1 MRILKSLFAL
11 AGAAVLLLAACT
23 TKEQEIA
30 VTGVSLTPSTLSIQ
44 VGETQSLTA
53 EVQPSNASNKKV
65 SWSTNDPDMNII
77 VLSDGKVKGIAA
89 GKATVTVTTDDGNF
103 TATCA
108 VTVTKA
114 GEPGP
119 DGKINVTSITL
130 AVTGGN
136 TLAVGGSAVVK
147 ATLEPSNTTEA
158 DKVVWTSSDKKVAT
172 VEGSG
177 TEATITAVGAG
188 TATISASVDGKTA
201 EVEITVEEPGTPVKS
216 IKMDPESATLGIDQE
231 ERFHA
236 VIDPA
241 DATNVNNVEWKA
253 EPSSLVKL
261 TPSGGYCKVKALA
274 AGTVTLTASVEG
286 KKAKATITIKEKLVE
301 VEGTVDLGLPSGTL
315 WCTRNLGTDSSHPRG
330 QYYAWGETE
339 PKSDYSGSTYKF
351 GNLQEWGDGG
361 TDEMLSKYNEDDN
374 LGFLEAEDDAATVIL
389 GEGFRTPTLGEW
401 AELWNPANC
410 QWEWTTQD
418 GMHGVIFTSKRNGK
432 SLFLPAT
439 GYYYYDELASMDNC
453 LYYWSSTFDRDLG
466 YYSTNSYECYFYID
480 SDKPYYGIDATG
492 QYYGQSIRPVYGPR
506 PTPSTGITVTS
517 KTKEVEA
524 GKTYTLTA
532 SVQPASAPQTVVWE
546 SDAENVE
553 VNYWTGE
560 VKLLYGMGAEVYAI
574 DGTGGRVATVTI
586 SVKPVYSEPEAVD
599 MGLSVKW
606 ASWNLGA
613 SKVGEPGY
621 HFAWGE
627 TEPKATFT
635 YENHKWYNEETGIL
649 APYTDDYMAAKDDAA
664 AVHLGGKWRVPTM
677 AQWEELVTKCTWEK
691 LDKDDPNNT
700 YGISVLRIKGLKAA
714 DGNRYY
720 LYLPLAGWGGEDGI
734 ASYDYGGAYQS
745 NELVHDDHSCNHYFW
760 YSEESSGLDYSTLL
774 QYGMSIRPVWDE
786 YRSKAAEVRSLGP
799 VSYRGNVSA
808 RPGNLR
814 GDRTRPHADPKKR
827 NFR

>member
-11 AGAAVLLLAACT
+11 AGAAVLLLAGCT

-103 TATCA
+103 TATCE
-108 VTVTKA
+108 VTVSK
-114 GEPGP
+114 
-119 DGKINVTSITL
+119 
-130 AVTGGN
+130 
-136 TLAVGGSAVVK
+136 
-147 ATLEPSNTTEA
+147 
-158 DKVVWTSSDKKVAT
+158 
-172 VEGSG
+172 SG
-177 TEATITAVGAG
+177 TPDPVPVEDPDVPVE
-188 TATISASVDGKTA
+188 TIS
-201 EVEITVEEPGTPVKS
+201 
-216 IKMDPESATLGIDQE
+216 MDPGSATLGIDQE

-374 LGFLEAEDDAATVIL
+374 LGFLEAEDDAATQLL
-389 GEGFRTPTLGEW
+389 GENYHTPTLGEW

-439 GYYYYDELASMDNC
+439 GYYYYDELSSMDNC

-532 SVQPASAPQTVVWE
+532 SVQPSSAPQTVVWD

-560 VKLLYGMGAEVYAI
+560 VKLLFGIGAEVKAI
-574 DGTGGRVATVTI
+574 DGTGGRIAKVTL
-586 SVKPVYSEPEAVD
+586 SAKASYPAPEAVD
-599 MGLSVKW
+599 MGLPTGTKW
-606 ASWNLGA
+606 ASWDLGA
-613 SKVGEPGY
+613 SKVGQPGY
-621 HFAWGE
+621 AFAWGE
-627 TEPKATFT
+627 TEPKASYTW
-635 YENHKWYNEETGIL
+635 ENYKWYNEETGTTY
-649 APYTDDYMAAKDDAA
+649 ADDYMAAKDDAA

-677 AQWEELVTKCTWEK
+677 TQWEELVTKCTWEK

-700 YGISVLRIKGLKAA
+700 YGVSVVKIKGLKAA

-720 LYLPLAGWGGEDGI
+720 LYLPIAGWGDEDGI
-734 ASYDYGGAYQS
+734 NSYDTVAAYQS
-745 NELVHDDHSCNHYFW
+745 NELVHDDHARNHLFW
-760 YSEESSGLDYSTLL
+760 YSDESPVLDEACSIKYGL
-774 QYGMSIRPVWDE
+774 SIRPVWDE
-786 YRSKAAEVRSLGP
+786 NRTKAAEVRALGP
-799 VSYRGNVSA
+799 VNYSGNVSA

-814 GDRTRPHADPKKR
+814 DSRVAGQHRPDNRMKR
-827 NFR
+827 HR